1 LLVSHLLR
9 LTALRALAILGS
21 ADRCN
26 RSPLRFGASTFIDQR
41 VPRSTNQPIGF
52 FAVTHGWVRAMN
64 KSALKF
70 FPSTSMAS

>member
-9 LTALRALAILGS
+9 LTVLRALAILGS

-41 VPRSTNQPIGF
+41 VPRSTNPQIGF
-52 FAVTHGWVRAMN
+52 FAVTHGWAKAMN
-64 KSALKF
+64 RSAVKF
-70 FPSTSMAS
+70 FLSTSMAS